1 MPGRPGRSGDAG
13 RSDRAGRETPARK
26 GTAAFGLGDAGR
38 GSHGGGGGHGG
49 HGGDGGGRRGGG
61 GASGGGGRRR
71 AKDAPAKTGWR
82 RYIPSWKVMLG
93 VCGLGFLGAV
103 TLVGVA
109 YAMTPVPKTPNEGV
123 QDQASIFYFRDGKT
137 EIGRIGVKRQIVDLK
152 QVPGP
157 VQDAVLA
164 AENRSFRSDPG
175 FSPTGI
181 GRAVWNNV
189 RGGATQGGSTITQ
202 QLAKN
207 YYSDP
212 ANRTMSRKFK
222 ELFISVKLENKFD
235 KNQILQLYLNTIYF
249 GRDTYGIQA
258 AAQEYF
264 HTNIAHLRADQAAL
278 LAGIIQNPNEDPRVK
293 ANRTYVAQRYS
304 YVLDGMVSM
313 GRLAPDAAAKYKTR
327 LPKVYAASKSG
338 AFAGQNGYL
347 LQRSK
352 NALHSMGITDQM
364 ISKNGYR
371 VVTTW
376 DKGLQEAARRSVEN
390 YKKQKGFG
398 KDVRI
403 GLASIDVKNG
413 EMLAA
418 YGGPDYLK
426 QYFDD
431 AYQSQIQAGSSFK
444 PYVLAAGL
452 EQGIGLHSLFD
463 TRSPQSFDGVGR
475 SVSPGDPTA
484 FTFHNDGNEQ
494 FGVKD
499 LVFSTAHSLNTV
511 YVPLGLK
518 AGLGNVVKAA
528 ESAGIPEDSPDLTA
542 KVGGL
547 SLGTAS
553 VRPLDQAAGF
563 ATFANKGR
571 ANTPHSVR
579 AVYLND
585 QAKKKNKAW
594 KRPKLEKKNDPAFGP
609 ESEGI
614 AADTT
619 YAMQAVV
626 KYGTGTRARLLDG
639 RPVAGKTGTTNQN
652 KAAWFVGYTPQVST
666 AVAMWRQKDTKKG
679 PKFYS
684 LRGIG
689 GYSQIYGGQL
699 PADIWR
705 DYMTVAMNGKQV
717 EQFPPP
723 ANIGEVHKYAT
734 PKPTI
739 KTPKPKPKRD
749 CDRFGFF
756 RPHCQNQPPNPNPSC
771 QQNGGFNNGQPC
783 PTPTPTPNQCDRF
796 PTLPGCRNDGGGGN
810 GGGAGG
816 GAGDSP
822 TTQQLRQTAVR
833 TEE

>member
-1 MPGRPGRSGDAG
+1 
-13 RSDRAGRETPARK
+13 
-26 GTAAFGLGDAGR
+26 
-38 GSHGGGGGHGG
+38 
-49 HGGDGGGRRGGG
+49 
-61 GASGGGGRRR
+61 
-71 AKDAPAKTGWR
+71 
-82 RYIPSWKVMLG
+82 MLG
-93 VCGLGFLGAV
+93 VGALGFLGV
-103 TLVGVA
+103 CTLVGVA
-109 YAMTPVPKTPNEGV
+109 YAMTPVPKTPNQGV

-175 FSPTGI
+175 FSPSGI

-189 RGGATQGGSTITQ
+189 KGGATQGGSTITQ
-202 QLAKN
+202 QLSKN

-212 ANRTMSRKFK
+212 NNRTMSRKFK
-222 ELFISVKLENKFD
+222 ELFISVKLENKYD
-235 KNQILQLYLNTIYF
+235 KDQILQLYLNTIYF

-264 HTNIAHLRADQAAL
+264 HTNVAHLRTDQAAL
-278 LAGIIQNPNEDPRVK
+278 LAGMIQDPNKDPRAK
-293 ANRTYVAQRYS
+293 ANRAYALQRYD

-313 GRLAPDAAAKYKTR
+313 GRLNPDAAAKYKVR
-327 LPKVYAASKSG
+327 LPKIYAASKSG

-364 ISKNGYR
+364 ISKSGYR

-376 DKGLQEAARRSVEN
+376 DKDLQEAARRSVEN

-403 GLASIDVKNG
+403 GLASIDVRTG

-444 PYVLAAGL
+444 PYVLAAAL

-463 TRSPQSFDGVGR
+463 THSPQWFDGYGKSVRVG
-475 SVSPGDPTA
+475 TA
-484 FTFHNDGNEQ
+484 GSFKFQNDGNEQ

-499 LVFSTAHSLNTV
+499 LTFSTAHSLNTV

-518 AGLGNVVKAA
+518 AGLSNVVKAA
-528 ESAGIPEDSPDLTA
+528 ENAGIPKDSPDLTA
-542 KVGGL
+542 KIGGL

-571 ANTPHSVR
+571 ANTPHSIK

-585 QAKKKNKAW
+585 ADKKKNKYWKKPPLENKNHPAW
-594 KRPKLEKKNDPAFGP
+594 GP

-614 AADTT
+614 AADAT

-639 RPVAGKTGTTNQN
+639 RPVAGKTGTTNEN

-666 AVAMWRQKDTKKG
+666 SVAMWRQKDTKRG

-705 DYMTVAMNGKQV
+705 DYMTVAMTGKPV

-723 ANIGEVHKYAT
+723 ANIGETHKYAT
-734 PKPTI
+734 PTPTI
-739 KTPKPKPKRD
+739 KTPTPKPKRNN

-756 RPHCQNQPPNPNPSC
+756 KPRCQNQNPTPNPTC
-771 QQNGGFNNGQPC
+771 QQNGGFPGQQQC
-783 PTPTPTPNQCDRF
+783 PTPTPTRDQCDQF
-796 PTLPGCRNDGGGGN
+796 PNLPNCRNGN
-810 GGGAGG
+810 GG
-816 GAGDSP
+816 DSP
-822 TTQQLRQTAVR
+822 ATTQELNQTVVR
-833 TEE
+833 TDE